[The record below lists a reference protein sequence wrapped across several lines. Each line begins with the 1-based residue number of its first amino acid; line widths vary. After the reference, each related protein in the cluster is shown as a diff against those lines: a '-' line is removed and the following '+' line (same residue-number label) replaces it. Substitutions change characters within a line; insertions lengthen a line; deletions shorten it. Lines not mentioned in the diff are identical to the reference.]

1 MFKVTFARMGIEA
14 RFIGDAKWGWNEN
27 NKNLNDIDLISKM
40 CDDNTKAFFCESIG
54 NPTYEC
60 PDYVSIRKLCDDKK
74 LPLIVDNTFG
84 MGGYICRPSKFGADI
99 VVHSCTKW
107 IGGHGTSI
115 GGCVVDIGSM
125 KWDVKDSK
133 GKTKY
138 PLMIDPSPAYHG
150 MEF

>member
-1 MFKVTFARMGIEA
+1 MFKVSLSRMGIET
-14 RFIGDAKWGWNEN
+14 RFIGDSKWGWTEN
-27 NKNLNDIDLISKM
+27 NKNLNDISLIENM
-40 CDDNTKAFFCESIG
+40 CDDNTKVFFCESIG

-60 PDYVSIRKLCDDKK
+60 PDFDSIKKLCVKQG

-84 MGGYICRPSKFGADI
+84 MGGYICRPGKFGADI

-107 IGGHGTSI
+107 IGGHGTSV
-115 GGCVVDIGSM
+115 GGCMVDIGTM

-133 GKTKY
+133 GKNKF
-138 PLMIDPSPAYHG
+138 PLMVDPSPAYHG